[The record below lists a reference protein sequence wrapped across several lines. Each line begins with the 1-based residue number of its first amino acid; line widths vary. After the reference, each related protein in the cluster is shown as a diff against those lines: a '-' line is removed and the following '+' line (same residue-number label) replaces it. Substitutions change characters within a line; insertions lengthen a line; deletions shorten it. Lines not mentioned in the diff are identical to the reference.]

1 MSFPANTQP
10 ETQRAHPR
18 TSMFVLA
25 SMAAGSASGPVKIR
39 NMSPSGALIEG
50 GALPHVGEHLSIRRG
65 DLAVA
70 GRIVWRLDGRAG
82 LQFDGEVDVTDWMPA
97 GGSRQQKVEQT
108 FQELKTAAVAPAAP
122 APVAPPPP
130 SRLGPSPI
138 ERLDLLETAD
148 ALDALADFL
157 AEDAEMIARLS
168 TKLQTLDIASQLLR
182 RCAGAMPVHAA
193 GARLR
198 PAGS

>member
-1 MSFPANTQP
+1 MQANTQP
-10 ETQRAHPR
+10 ETQRAHAR

-25 SMAAGSASGPVKIR
+25 SMAAASASGPVKIR

-50 GALPHVGEHLSIRRG
+50 GTLPHVGEHLSIRRG
-65 DLAVA
+65 ELAVA

-82 LQFDGEVDVTDWMPA
+82 LQFDGEVDVADWMPA
-97 GGSRQQKVEQT
+97 GGNRQQKVDQT
-108 FQELKTAAVAPAAP
+108 FQELKAAAAAPIVPAPAVTP
-122 APVAPPPP
+122 APPP
-130 SRLGPSPI
+130 RLGPSPI

-198 PAGS
+198 PTGS